1 MINLEFIKLIMPEIE
16 KYFIKNGSTYTIPK
30 EYDYFKESITLFAK
44 QNNLIESIILLM
56 EAGMNEEAYV
66 LARSVLNNY
75 FLIRY
80 ILEDKSK
87 VEEYKIQPLITE
99 MKYWKKVKESL
110 KGNFGTRMKQQGKCF
125 SFNEVDIDKKINDI
139 NDQIISSGVVDTKGR
154 PVKNLLS
161 IIDLAGKPEENSD
174 FELYITYYMEA
185 SKYEHSDISALKIY
199 RTQEEID
206 DLGTSTFIMN
216 TNQTDTKLEKKI
228 KFIID
233 NCYFQS
239 FRYLVLAIQEIAN
252 KDIKMVSCY
261 DTTKLLEISEKTL
274 NYLLSLKSND

>member
-1 MINLEFIKLIMPEIE
+1 MINLAFIKSIMPEIE

-44 QNNLIESIILLM
+44 QSNLIESIILLM
-56 EAGMNEEAYV
+56 DASMNEEAYV

-75 FLIRY
+75 FLIKY
-80 ILEDKSK
+80 ILEDKSN
-87 VEEYKIQPLITE
+87 VEEYKIQPLISE

-110 KGNFGTRMKQQGKCF
+110 NGDFGTRMKQQGKSFC
-125 SFNEVDIDKKINDI
+125 FNETDIDNRINDL
-139 NDQIISSGVVDTKGR
+139 NNQIISSGIVDTKGH
-154 PVKNLLS
+154 PIKKLLS

-185 SKYEHSDISALKIY
+185 SKYEHSDISSLEIY
-199 RTQEEID
+199 RTQEDID

-216 TNQTDTKLEKKI
+216 TNQTNTKLTEKI

-233 NCYFQS
+233 NCYLES
-239 FRYLVLAIQEIAN
+239 FRYLVLAIQEIAH
-252 KDIKMVSCY
+252 KDIKLVRCY
-261 DTTKLLEISEKTL
+261 DTTKLLDISEKTL
-274 NYLLSLKSND
+274 NYSLSLKSDD